1 MVNIFAVPPGIYF
14 TFALAVFYL
23 SEEARRLRLANSSL
37 PVRYKA
43 KQAGHPYKNTNS
55 APGSVCWASQKVAL
69 RLDVTKCLQLRT
81 RHFALQNIDT
91 AKTSIKIRV

>member
-1 MVNIFAVPPGIYF
+1 
-14 TFALAVFYL
+14 
-23 SEEARRLRLANSSL
+23 
-37 PVRYKA
+37 VRYKA
-43 KQAGHPYKNTNS
+43 KQQGHPYENTNS